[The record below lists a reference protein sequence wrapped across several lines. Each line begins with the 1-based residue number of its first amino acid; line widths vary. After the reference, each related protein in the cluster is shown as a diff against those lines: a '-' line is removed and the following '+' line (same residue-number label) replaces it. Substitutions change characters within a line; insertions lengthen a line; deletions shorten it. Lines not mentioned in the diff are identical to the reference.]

1 MRLVGNT
8 YLYIYPYHIPNDNTQ
23 QRWYNYNYF
32 CKCIIIRF
40 EVSLLRLYE
49 LADYD
54 VRHLEVVDLETE
66 KKHRVIHMNYTRW
79 PDHGM
84 PESAIPLLQV
94 IIHEV

>member
-1 MRLVGNT
+1 MIIRSRDGTTIIIIV
-8 YLYIYPYHIPNDNTQ
+8 
-23 QRWYNYNYF
+23 
-32 CKCIIIRF
+32 CIIIRF

-94 IIHEV
+94 IIL